1 MKFLRQLFRFYVDG
15 FRGMTIGRSLWMIIL
30 IKLFIIFAVFRL
42 FFFPD
47 YLNSRFD
54 SEEAKSDFVI
64 EDLTNKLP

>member
-1 MKFLRQLFRFYVDG
+1 MKFLKRLFRFYADG
-15 FRGMTIGRSLWMIIL
+15 FRGMTVGRSLWMIIL
-30 IKLFIIFAVFRL
+30 IKLFIIFAIFRL

-54 SEEAKSDFVI
+54 SEEAKSDYVI

>member
-1 MKFLRQLFRFYVDG
+1 MKFLKQLFRFYSDG
-15 FRGMTIGRSLWMIIL
+15 FRGMTVGRSLWMIIL
-30 IKLFIIFAVFRL
+30 IKLFIIFAIFRL

-54 SEEAKSDFVI
+54 SEEAKSDYVI